1 MTKPDDATRLKHML
15 DSALDAVEFLGDS
28 TLDEFQKDKK
38 LLNAIV
44 RSLEIIGEAASNVT
58 EDMQEKH
65 PEIEWPVI
73 IGMRNRIVHAYYDIN
88 SVIVWKTVKENLPPL
103 IEKLRSILNN
113 L

>member
-1 MTKPDDATRLKHML
+1 MTKPDDTTRLRHML
-15 DSALDAVEFLGDS
+15 DSALDAVEFLGDLS
-28 TLDEFQKDKK
+28 LEEFQKDKK

-58 EDMQEKH
+58 EAMREEH

-103 IEKLRSILNN
+103 IEKLRSILN
-113 L
+113 